1 MTQNA
6 FSSFSGEAIFSSGG
20 FCAAVVVCERR
31 LGYLFSA
38 AAAGQSKYRRFTTVL
53 DLKIN
58 CFDGVFEAQGAK
70 KTLAIPFS
78 PDVIVLCRSVIIR
91 EKKKEDTAESGRKTL
106 AQMRS
111 RLSLQH

>member
-31 LGYLFSA
+31 LGYLFA
-38 AAAGQSKYRRFTTVL
+38 AAAKGQSKHHRFTTVL

-58 CFDGVFEAQGAK
+58 CFDGVFEAKGAK

-91 EKKKEDTAESGRKTL
+91 EPK
-106 AQMRS
+106 
-111 RLSLQH
+111 